1 MSSRQRVKIYL
12 NLSFPALAARY
23 ARLAADGVGLFRAE
37 FLALSLGVHPKKLL
51 AEGGEEA
58 FIRVFA
64 DGLREVARCF
74 WPRPV
79 IFRTLDLK
87 SNEYRGL
94 RGGQEFEPPEENPAL
109 GWRGCRRYVHD
120 PEPFRLQL
128 RAVRRLYAEGWTNI
142 RLMLPFVRTI
152 SEVLACREIIGEE
165 GLFEIGVPL
174 WLMVEVPSIVFLI
187 EKVLPLAEGVSIGT
201 NDLTQLIL
209 GADRDNPRL
218 ISLWDEQDEAVR
230 CAIERVARA
239 CGERAVECCVCG
251 DAPSRRPEMVIA
263 LLRLG
268 ITSLSV
274 SPEAFE
280 RVAEIVRESNEK
292 SPWNP
297 DLKCSFGRSTGGGT
311 RIDTPE

>member
-1 MSSRQRVKIYL
+1 MSHRAKVYL

-23 ARLAADGVGLFRAE
+23 AGLPADGVGLLRAE

-51 AEGGEEA
+51 AEEGEDA
-58 FIRVFA
+58 FVGAFA
-64 DGLREVARCF
+64 EGVREVARCF

-79 IFRTLDLK
+79 SFRTLDLK

-94 RGGQEFEPPEENPAL
+94 RGGEQFEEPEENPAL
-109 GWRGCRRYVHD
+109 GVRGCHRYLCD

-128 RAVRRLYAEGWTNI
+128 RAVRRLHEEGWTNV
-142 RLMLPFVRTI
+142 RLMLPFVRSI
-152 SEVLACREIIGEE
+152 SELLACREIIREE

-174 WLMVEVPSIVFLI
+174 WIMVEVPSIVFLI
-187 EKVLPLAEGVSIGT
+187 EKVLPFVDGVSIGT

-209 GADRDNPRL
+209 GVDRDNPRL
-218 ISLWDEQDEAVR
+218 IPIWDEHDEAVR

-239 CGERAVECCVCG
+239 CRRRGVECCVCG
-251 DAPSRRPEMVIA
+251 DAPSRRPEVA
-263 LLRLG
+263 ASLLQLG

-280 RVAEIVRESNEK
+280 RTVRIVREVQS
-292 SPWNP
+292 
-297 DLKCSFGRSTGGGT
+297 R
-311 RIDTPE
+311 PESA